1 MKNILKLRLGLIA
14 LLALGACATK
24 KPAPVAPV
32 LLRFISDQ
40 DLGLV
45 VHPIDWFRSAE
56 QDNPGVDCTL
66 KLETQGPPENI
77 YTCVVK
83 DARNVFIVKIFE
95 SYLTDLEERHL
106 SKVTVDSKWA
116 ATRDLWI
123 EELRKSSFTPSPKNP
138 EGSRGEKWEFS
149 SPDGTSLV
157 SIFWSAKSNAVT
169 VRVTPIAKVPPVVV
183 PTPTTASEP

>member
-1 MKNILKLRLGLIA
+1 MKKILKLRSAIVA
-14 LLALGACATK
+14 LLALSACATK
-24 KPAPVAPV
+24 KPAPAAPV
-32 LLRFISDQ
+32 LLRFVSDQ

-66 KLETQGPPENI
+66 KLETQGPPENV
-77 YTCVVK
+77 YSCVVK

-95 SYLTDLEERHL
+95 SYRADLEERHL
-106 SKVTVDSKWA
+106 SKVTVDSRWA

-123 EELRKSSFTPSPKNP
+123 EELRKSSFVPSVKNP
-138 EGSRGEKWEFS
+138 VGAKGDKWEFT
-149 SPDGTSLV
+149 SPDGSSEI

-169 VRVTPIAKVPPVVV
+169 VRILPTAKVPSPVEA
-183 PTPTTASEP
+183 PKTE